1 MPEKKQKKKVL
12 IIDYGSNSDNEISNS
27 AQNLKNMYNAHTD
40 KSGIKYEFD
49 IKTEKDLLK
58 LKKENKGNELN
69 DYHII
74 HQSGSRIRKLGE
86 DAAKYLMKTVH
97 DNTYMIGTCH
107 GAQEIAKHHKVEAKR
122 LKEHQKGKQG
132 IQYQGNREGESGHIH
147 KNHRWGIQVNPNSNL
162 EAIATS
168 KQKFHEGGEGEIYEI
183 FKVEGKNH
191 YGIQGHGE
199 QGVGKEIMYKILDD
213 INNPQQKAKK
223 QEKKYK
229 PTE

>member
-12 IIDYGSNSDNEISNS
+12 IIDYGSKS
-27 AQNLKNMYNAHTD
+27 AGNLAEMYKAHGD
-40 KSGIKYEFD
+40 SSGIEYD
-49 IKTEKDLLK
+49 IQIKKEKFILD
-58 LKKENKGNELN
+58 LKKEDKGNQLN

-74 HQSGSRIRKLGE
+74 HQSGSRVRKLGE
-86 DAAKYLMKTVH
+86 EAAKYLMENVH
-97 DNTYMIGTCH
+97 DDTYMIGTCH
-107 GAQEIAKHHKVEAKR
+107 GAQEIAKHHEVESKR
-122 LKEHQKGKQG
+122 LKGPQKGRQE
-132 IQYQGNREGESGHIH
+132 IQYQGERKGESGHIH

-168 KQKFHEGGEGEIYEI
+168 KQRFHEGGEGEIYEI

-199 QGVGKEIMYKILDD
+199 QGVGKEIMYKILND
-213 INNPQQKAKK
+213 INPYQQKTKK

-229 PTE
+229 STE